1 MSTTRRAS
9 ARPTVKAVSWKQA
22 IPGPIVLVTGPE
34 SLLADRAGKAVVD
47 AVRARHDQVEVSV
60 LDAAGYEPGAL
71 GVLASPSLFEEY
83 RVVTIAGLAE
93 AGDSAVADITD
104 YLADPQPDVVLVL
117 RHGGGLKARKLLEAA
132 KAVPGAVWVDC
143 PAIKR
148 DTELLSFVGEEF
160 TRAGRRVSSPAAQLL
175 VDAFGTD
182 LRELAS
188 SCTQL
193 IGDVDGDVEA
203 DHVRRY
209 YGGRAEASGFDV
221 ADAVMARDAGRAL
234 LTLRQALDSG
244 VDPIPLLAAIAMKV
258 RTLAKVSVAE
268 GPSAAVGK
276 ELGMPP
282 WMVDAARRQLRA
294 WNPDDLGALIVDI
307 AAADLALKGGV
318 EVGGQVRGRTE
329 DTVYTMERLVL
340 AACGVR

>member
-1 MSTTRRAS
+1 VT
-9 ARPTVKAVSWKQA
+9 WKQA
-22 IPGPIVLVTGPE
+22 APGPVVLLTGPE
-34 SLLADRAGKAVVD
+34 SLLADRAAAAVVD
-47 AVRARHDQVEVSV
+47 AVRSRHDQVEVSV
-60 LDAAGYEPGAL
+60 LDAAGYEAGAL
-71 GVLASPSLFEEY
+71 GVLASPSLFEEH

-93 AGDSAVADITD
+93 ANDSAVADVTD
-104 YLADPQPDVVLVL
+104 YLSDPQPDVVLVL
-117 RHGGGLKARKLLEAA
+117 RHGGGVKARKLLDAA
-132 KAVPGAVWVDC
+132 KSVPGAVWVDC

-148 DTELLSFVGEEF
+148 DTDLLTFVGEEF
-160 TRAGRRVSSPAAQLL
+160 TRAGRRVSAPAAQLL
-175 VDAFGTD
+175 VDAFGSD

-188 SCTQL
+188 SCGQL
-193 IGDVDGDVEA
+193 IGDVEGDVDA

-268 GPSAAVGK
+268 GPSGAVGK

-282 WMVDAARRQLRA
+282 WMVDAARRQLRV
-294 WNPDDLGALIVDI
+294 WTPDDLGALIVDI

-318 EVGGQVRGRTE
+318 DVGGRVLGRTA

-340 AACGVR
+340 TACGVP